1 VVTAYLPSLLTGV
14 ARRGDSPG
22 WGFQLALEVM
32 EALQAMRHEPG
43 RGLSLGALAQR
54 LRVDV
59 LQLEEPVAAMVALD
73 WVARLDEDGER
84 YVLLIDPALIRI
96 TPLVE
101 RLLLA
106 RSAGTEA
113 FWAHSGLSDMTVAQ
127 TIAANVAEPPP
138 PLAHLG

>member
-1 VVTAYLPSLLTGV
+1 VIVLLGAVVAAYLPSLLTGV

-22 WGFQLALEVM
+22 WGFQLALELM
-32 EALQAMRHEPG
+32 DALQTVRHEPG
-43 RGLSLGALAQR
+43 HGLALEALAQR

-59 LQLEEPVAAMVALD
+59 LQLEEPVAALVALD

-84 YVLLIDPALIRI
+84 YVLLIDPALILV

-106 RSAGTEA
+106 RSPGTEA
-113 FWAHSGLSDMTVAQ
+113 FWANSALSEMTVAQ
-127 TIAANVAEPPP
+127 ALSSRPP
-138 PLAHLG
+138 AD